1 MLLIFFIN
9 NISIPKK
16 YIVDMCNRLWEKRP
30 HLDILDSA
38 NPYKWHH
45 RDHQT
50 AKAEEASLA
59 MHASQQ
65 SVLSLP
71 QKQGNK
77 TRKGTNSIFPH

>member
-1 MLLIFFIN
+1 MG
-9 NISIPKK
+9 
-16 YIVDMCNRLWEKRP
+16 EKTS
-30 HLDILDSA
+30 LGDILDFA

-45 RDHQT
+45 CDHQT

-65 SVLSLP
+65 SVLLSLP

-77 TRKGTNSIFPH
+77 TTKCTNSIFPH